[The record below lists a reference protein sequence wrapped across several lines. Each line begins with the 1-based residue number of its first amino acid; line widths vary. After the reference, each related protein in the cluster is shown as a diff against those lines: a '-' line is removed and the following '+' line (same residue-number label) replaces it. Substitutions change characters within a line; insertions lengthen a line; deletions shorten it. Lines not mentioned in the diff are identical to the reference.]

1 MVVAFELLALAVAAW
16 VGDHEQRAPSDKV
29 RGEVLAWKWADDLP
43 YEYIVPKSYDPK
55 VGANLVLV
63 LHGNGL
69 TYQWTFLN
77 HEAGRF
83 RADDIVVSP
92 EGTTWMANM
101 KSHEFM
107 AGKENADK
115 LHELIAALQKVFH
128 VRATFLY
135 GHSQGSFFV
144 YEYAGLRPEDVNGVV
159 GQSGALWNSSPRGSF
174 GHGQAIAFMHGTD
187 DANVPYGQS
196 VAGRA
201 AYREAGYP
209 LVHLRTLWGWPHAP
223 IADQAELELSWCE
236 GMTSSDA
243 NRVEASLAALANAK
257 ARGGL
262 DFAALDQVAARLEK
276 LAGATAAQSSAAKAA
291 RARVARVA
299 ASVAAAI
306 DKSLG
311 KGKLAKVDGREWS
324 GLLVRFLE
332 DFDGTPSREAF
343 AKAHAADLATIAKV
357 AEKSVGEFWSS
368 EAKDHAKASGAG
380 ADLLEQGFT
389 NASAARIAAELALW
403 LKDEKSLK
411 LGKKELARVQ
421 AVVAAWNNGDKEGAD
436 AYEKLLKGAGD

>member
-1 MVVAFELLALAVAAW
+1 MLVVIPSLLLLA
-16 VGDHEQRAPSDKV
+16 GGGHEQRAPSDKV
-29 RGEVLAWKWADDLP
+29 RGEVLEWKWADDLP
-43 YEYIVPKSYDPK
+43 YEYFVPKSYDPK
-55 VGANLVLV
+55 SGANLVLV

-69 TYQWTFLN
+69 NYQWTFLN
-77 HEAGRF
+77 HEPGRF

-128 VRATFLY
+128 VRETFLY

-144 YEYAGLRPEDVNGVV
+144 FEYAGLRPDDVNGVV

-174 GHGQAIAFMHGTD
+174 GHKQAIALMHGTD

-196 VAGRA
+196 VGARSL
-201 AYREAGYP
+201 YRESGYP

-223 IADQAELELSWCE
+223 IQEQAELELAWCE
-236 GMTSSDA
+236 GMTSDDA
-243 NRVEASLAALANAK
+243 GRIEKSLATLAAAP
-257 ARGGL
+257 ARGEL
-262 DFAALDQVAARLEK
+262 DYAALEQVAARLEK
-276 LAGATAAQSSAAKAA
+276 LAGATPAQIATAKAA

-299 ASVAAAI
+299 SSIAAAI

-311 KGKLAKVDGREWS
+311 KGKLAKVDGKEWS

-332 DFDGTPSREAF
+332 DFDGVPAREAF
-343 AKAHAADLATIAKV
+343 AKVHATDLAAIAKV
-357 AEKSVGEFWSS
+357 AEKAGKEFWGS
-368 EAKDHAKASGAG
+368 EKGDRAKAATAA

-389 NASAARIAAELALW
+389 NASAPQVASELEPW
-403 LKDEKSLK
+403 LKEEKSLK
-411 LGKKELARVQ
+411 AAKKEVERMGAVLANWRK
-421 AVVAAWNNGDKEGAD
+421 GEKEGAA
-436 AYEKLLKGAGD
+436 AYEKLLKGAGG